1 MTWILKTHDRREPT
15 REKNERGD
23 ARNETDALPP
33 RTASDRNPTNF
44 TTGTIRVGTRSQFG
58 KKLRRAPQAHWAVKF
73 PQAFQFRI
81 HADDLNINLRDY
93 SMSGVAMIIL
103 QSAKPAT
110 TLDTW
115 S

>member
-1 MTWILKTHDRREPT
+1 
-15 REKNERGD
+15 
-23 ARNETDALPP
+23 
-33 RTASDRNPTNF
+33 
-44 TTGTIRVGTRSQFG
+44 
-58 KKLRRAPQAHWAVKF
+58 VKF